1 MKEWTTEW
9 SFTTGS
15 TDIIIKSIKGDQRK
29 MNVPNRIHNSGKT
42 KKAKG
47 TCKGR
52 LKARRQA
59 LKALKVKFMA

>member
-1 MKEWTTEW
+1 M
-9 SFTTGS
+9 
-15 TDIIIKSIKGDQRK
+15 IIK
-29 MNVPNRIHNSGKT
+29 NCHHNSGKA

-47 TCKGR
+47 ACKGR

>member
-1 MKEWTTEW
+1 
-9 SFTTGS
+9 
-15 TDIIIKSIKGDQRK
+15 